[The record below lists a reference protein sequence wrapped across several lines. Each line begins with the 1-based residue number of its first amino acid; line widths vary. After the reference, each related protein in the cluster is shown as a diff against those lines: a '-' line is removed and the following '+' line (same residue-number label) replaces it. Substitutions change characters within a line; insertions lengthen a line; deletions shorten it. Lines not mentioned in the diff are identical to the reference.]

1 MLTMDGIATLRCGT
15 MNDSHLYET
24 LLSSATL
31 HRGNFLTLKC
41 DTVRLPN
48 GQSASREYVQ
58 HPGAVVVLALTEDG
72 QIVLEKQ
79 FRHPV
84 GRCMIEL
91 PAGKLDAG
99 ENPLHC
105 AQRELREET
114 GYSAV
119 QWAYAGVLHL
129 AIGYSTE
136 VLHIYFAKGLQQQD
150 RQLDEGEFLD
160 VYTRPISDFLEDC
173 DAQRVTDAKTLSC
186 AYYLLRYRAGL
197 LSLNWQTA

>member
-1 MLTMDGIATLRCGT
+1 
-15 MNDSHLYET
+15 MNSSHLDET
-24 LLSSATL
+24 LIASRTV
-31 HRGNFLTLKC
+31 HQGYFLTLKS

-48 GQSASREYVQ
+48 GQTASREYVQ
-58 HPGAVVVLALTEDG
+58 HPGAVVVLALTDDG

-79 FRHPV
+79 FRYPV

-99 ENPLHC
+99 ESPLHC

-114 GYSAV
+114 GYLAAR
-119 QWAYAGVLHL
+119 WAYAGVLHL

-136 VLHIYFAKGLQQQD
+136 VLHIYFAQGLRQQA

-160 VYTRPISDFLEDC
+160 VYTQPITAFLQDC

-186 AYYLLRYRAGL
+186 AYYLLRYQAGL
-197 LSLNWQTA
+197 LPLDWQTL

>member
-1 MLTMDGIATLRCGT
+1 MNEHHLCETQIA
-15 MNDSHLYET
+15 
-24 LLSSATL
+24 SSTL
-31 HRGNFLTLKC
+31 HQGNFLTLKS

-48 GQSASREYVQ
+48 GQTAKREFVQ
-58 HPGAVVVLALTEDG
+58 HPGAAVVLAFTDDG

-79 FRHPV
+79 YRYPV
-84 GRCMIEL
+84 GRSMIEL

-114 GYSAV
+114 GYLAT
-119 QWAYAGVLHL
+119 QWACAGVLHL

-136 VLHIYFAKGLQQQD
+136 VLHIYFAKGLKQEA

-160 VYTRPISDFLEDC
+160 VYTQSIPDFLQDC

-186 AYYLLRYRAGL
+186 AYYLLRYQAGL
-197 LSLNWQTA
+197 LPLDWQSA